1 MHYVCL
7 ENNAVISILNY
18 APQAPASVSVITISD
33 EDYAKIELQTHR
45 FDIVLKEVVPVDPSV
60 LASKTVEQA
69 NGQEREFL
77 NSTDWQVLRHIRQ
90 KALGIPTSLT
100 DVEYLTLEQNRNDAA
115 SRIV

>member
-18 APQAPASVSVITISD
+18 EPQAPSSVSVVAISD
-33 EDYAKIELQTHR
+33 QDYAKIELQTHR
-45 FDIVLKEVVPVDPSV
+45 FDIVTKTVVPIDPSI
-60 LASKTVEQA
+60 LANKTVEQSNA
-69 NGQEREFL
+69 IEREFL